1 LKKLATTVLVSVRD
15 VLIGRF
21 MVILCAPNRPPALH
35 NPARSAGG
43 GKAAS
48 GIAAF
53 SSRMSQT
60 QLRFCQSLQ
69 LAAVASSV

>member
-1 LKKLATTVLVSVRD
+1 LKKLPTTVLASVRD

-35 NPARSAGG
+35 DPARSAGG

-53 SSRMSQT
+53 SSRMSQ
-60 QLRFCQSLQ
+60 LRFGQSLQ